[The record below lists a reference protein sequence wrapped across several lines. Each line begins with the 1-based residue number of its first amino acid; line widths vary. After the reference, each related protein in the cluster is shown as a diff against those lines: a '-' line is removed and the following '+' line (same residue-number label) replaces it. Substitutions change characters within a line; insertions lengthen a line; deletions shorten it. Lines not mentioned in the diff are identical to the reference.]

1 MSNAIEN
8 ALAIAAKRTNT
19 SPTDA
24 QKAADSYA
32 KGKVEIHGLPVNI
45 ENPKG
50 SERSGVD
57 KGGKRWSVTMP
68 AHYGEVGG
76 TEGKDGD
83 PVDVYIGSDHASKR
97 VFVVDQVDARTGKF
111 DEHKAM
117 LSYASKADA
126 LADYRKAFSDGK
138 ANDRIGAVTEM
149 TTAVFRDWLKSGN
162 TKKPLADSSKS
173 GREQPMA
180 RDTKSTA
187 SALNIARRFATGG
200 AVRGYADGGM
210 TDSFEPELPISGGN
224 DRVKAAIEAYRPEL
238 AIGPASK
245 PSMQVAPLP
254 PPAQTEYVYVTK
266 HPRGHKQHRALD
278 GKFRSDPKV
287 EIARRAGGAV
297 TRPSFDATHA
307 LGKAR
312 AAKADG
318 GGIPYA
324 ADVDDTTWHPGTVTR
339 ESVRAYDPSIRDRAS
354 DFIREK
360 VFGDSRAPEVDRF
373 VTGATGSR
381 GNSRDGVS
389 VVEMLSL
396 PAMAAG
402 TAMDVGQHMANGNG
416 QAAFARGVI
425 SVPMMLAQKYAGKLI
440 GPSQNDINVT
450 KQMVRR
456 EGTPEPTAAEL
467 AIAREKLYGAP
478 PRQPVDREAQ
488 YQSDLAQME
497 ARRLST
503 LARDES
509 AIAKQSSAPQEAYK
523 SGDLKILNEPSY
535 VKDARAT
542 GAPEQAP
549 PPEWYR
555 GVRDFWDMPKPE
567 RLHASGGRVQT
578 ALDAAKKYATGG
590 AVHVGPVMG
599 ATGGRADELP
609 VSVPSGSFVVPADV
623 VSSLGQGNSVSGME
637 NLKKQFPNSAHMG
650 RASGGVVPVPI
661 KISDGEFVISPED
674 VAAIGGGDMAKGH
687 KTLDAMM
694 VKLRKDHIKTLAALP
709 PPSK

>member
-19 SPTDA
+19 SPTEA

-57 KGGKRWSVTMP
+57 KGGKRWSVKMP
-68 AHYGEVGG
+68 AHYGEVRG

-83 PVDVYIGSDHASKR
+83 PVDVYIGSDHASKK
-97 VFVVDQVDARTGKF
+97 VFVVDQVDASTGKF

-149 TTAVFRDWLKSGN
+149 TTAAFRDWLKAGN

-187 SALNIARRFATGG
+187 SALNVARRFATGG

-210 TDSFEPELPISGGN
+210 TDFDSFVPEPPISEGDDG
-224 DRVKAAIEAYRPEL
+224 VKSSIAAYRPEL
-238 AIGPASK
+238 AIGPAAKS
-245 PSMQVAPLP
+245 SMPVAPLP
-254 PPAQTEYVYVTK
+254 PVAQTEYVYVTK
-266 HPRGHKQHRALD
+266 HPNGHKQHRAAD
-278 GKFRSDPKV
+278 GKFRSDPKA

-297 TRPSFDATHA
+297 TRPSFDASGA

-312 AAKADG
+312 VAKADG

-324 ADVDDTTWHPGTVTR
+324 ADVDNTTWHPGTVTR

-354 DFIREK
+354 DLIREK
-360 VFGDSRAPEVDRF
+360 LFGDSRAPEVDRF

-381 GNSRDGVS
+381 GDNRDGVS
-389 VVEMLSL
+389 VGEMLSL

-402 TAMDVGQHMANGNG
+402 TVMDVGQHMANENG
-416 QAAFARGVI
+416 RAAAVRGAI

-440 GPSQNDINVT
+440 GPSKADINAT
-450 KQMVRR
+450 KDMVRR
-456 EGTPEPTAAEL
+456 EATPEPTAAEL
-467 AIAREKLYGAP
+467 AIAREKLYGPAP
-478 PRQPVDREAQ
+478 ANREAQ
-488 YQSDLAQME
+488 YQSDIARSEAARLAE
-497 ARRLST
+497 
-503 LARDES
+503 LAKIEKELADEVGGKLTMGVPPRN
-509 AIAKQSSAPQEAYK
+509 ASSHEYQ
-523 SGDLKILNEPSY
+523 
-535 VKDARAT
+535 R
-542 GAPEQAP
+542 GADE
-549 PPEWYR
+549 
-555 GVRDFWDMPKPE
+555 FWSMAKPE
-567 RLHASGGRVQT
+567 RMPASGGRVQT
-578 ALDAAKKYATGG
+578 ALDTAKKYATGG
-590 AVHVGPVMG
+590 AVHVGPVIG

-609 VSVPSGSFVVPADV
+609 ISVPSGSFVVPADV
-623 VSSLGQGNSVSGME
+623 VSSLGEGNTTAGME
-637 NLKKQFPNSAHMG
+637 NLRKRYPNSSGAPG
-650 RASGGVVPVPI
+650 RASGGAAPVPI

-674 VAAIGGGDMAKGH
+674 VAAEGGGDISKGH
-687 KTLDAMM
+687 QTLDALMI
-694 VKLRKDHIKTLAALP
+694 KLRKHHIKTLAALP

>member
-19 SPTDA
+19 SPTEA

-68 AHYGEVGG
+68 AHYGEVRG

-83 PVDVYIGSDHASKR
+83 PVDVYIGSDHASRR
-97 VFVVDQVDARTGKF
+97 VFVVDQVDVRTGKF

-117 LSYASKADA
+117 LSYGSKSDA
-126 LADYRKAFSDGK
+126 LADYRNAFSDGK
-138 ANDRIGAVTEM
+138 ANDRIGAVTAM
-149 TTAVFRDWLKSGN
+149 TVADFRDWLKSGN

-187 SALNIARRFATGG
+187 DAALAVARRFATGG

-210 TDSFEPELPISGGN
+210 ADFDSFVPEPPISDGDDG
-224 DRVKAAIEAYRPEL
+224 VKASIAAYRPEL
-238 AIGPASK
+238 AIGPASAQ
-245 PSMQVAPLP
+245 SMTAAPLP

-266 HPRGHKQHRALD
+266 HPKGHKQHRALD

-287 EIARRAGGAV
+287 EIARQAGGAV
-297 TRPSFDATHA
+297 TRPSFDAHSA
-307 LGKAR
+307 LG
-312 AAKADG
+312 
-318 GGIPYA
+318 
-324 ADVDDTTWHPGTVTR
+324 T
-339 ESVRAYDPSIRDRAS
+339 
-354 DFIREK
+354 
-360 VFGDSRAPEVDRF
+360 
-373 VTGATGSR
+373 
-381 GNSRDGVS
+381 
-389 VVEMLSL
+389 
-396 PAMAAG
+396 
-402 TAMDVGQHMANGNG
+402 
-416 QAAFARGVI
+416 
-425 SVPMMLAQKYAGKLI
+425 
-440 GPSQNDINVT
+440 
-450 KQMVRR
+450 
-456 EGTPEPTAAEL
+456 
-467 AIAREKLYGAP
+467 
-478 PRQPVDREAQ
+478 
-488 YQSDLAQME
+488 
-497 ARRLST
+497 
-503 LARDES
+503 
-509 AIAKQSSAPQEAYK
+509 
-523 SGDLKILNEPSY
+523 
-535 VKDARAT
+535 
-542 GAPEQAP
+542 
-549 PPEWYR
+549 
-555 GVRDFWDMPKPE
+555 
-567 RLHASGGRVQT
+567 
-578 ALDAAKKYATGG
+578 AKKYATGG

-623 VSSLGQGNSVSGME
+623 VSSLGEGNTTAGME
-637 NLKKQFPNSAHMG
+637 KLQKQFTHSGTG
-650 RASGGVVPVPI
+650 RANGGSVPVPI

-674 VAAIGGGDMAKGH
+674 VAAFGGGDMAKGH